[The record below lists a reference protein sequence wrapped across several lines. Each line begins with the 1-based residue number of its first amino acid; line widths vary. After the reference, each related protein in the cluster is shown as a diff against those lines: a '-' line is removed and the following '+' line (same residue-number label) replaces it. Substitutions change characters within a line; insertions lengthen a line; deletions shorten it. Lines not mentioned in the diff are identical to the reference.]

1 MCLNRNRQYFI
12 FFTLLVFALIFHLV
26 GCFYLYDFENDE
38 GGWLINAKN
47 YVLFGRYTLEGA
59 YYTALSPLN
68 TFLHIP
74 LFKIFSPSIF
84 LGRYVSII
92 FALLTLALFFRLV
105 KNKYGLSVSGLACA
119 TIIVNGL
126 YNKIT
131 TLAVLESKLHFLLI
145 LTVCFSLSPKRWVR
159 NCAFL
164 PFALAL
170 AFKPSAIYFIFPL
183 IYAIVY
189 QDNETITAKQ
199 VFRIRLIDILLFL
212 GGTLIIS
219 GVFFYAA
226 YLYEPDNFLY
236 WGLKAHLSG
245 RMDIRYLLMN
255 SAQVG
260 LVCKLIYFIWRSP
273 VSSLFFSLGF
283 IFALKKP
290 DKTATDKFLLAWIF
304 TELIFFLFQFYVSVN
319 YFIDLLFPLSVFFAQ
334 FILRGLKTT
343 PSRAQI
349 NCGRLSILPEGRR
362 QEPSGFSPRGSIIS
376 SLRSLRIG
384 RHRSGYLLAVIPVAI
399 LVFSEVGSSLYY
411 FLAVKPERPAMKS
424 SQWLKQEKLPY
435 GLILSPAQIAI
446 DIPAKTMI
454 TSNILRVSE
463 LLEKKEVS
471 FPLLCVMQSQAANY
485 YPEDYIF
492 LKDKARFIRAIGYF
506 WFYEIPGPMG
516 AG

>member
-74 LFKIFSPSIF
+74 LFRIFGPSIF
-84 LGRYVSII
+84 LGRYVSIT

-105 KNKYGLSVSGLACA
+105 KNKYGLAVSGLACA

-145 LTVCFSLSPKRWVR
+145 LSVCFCLSPKRWVR

-189 QDNETITAKQ
+189 QDNESVIAKW

-212 GGTLIIS
+212 GGTFIIS

-226 YLYEPDNFLY
+226 YLCEPDNFLY

-283 IFALKKP
+283 IFALKKQE
-290 DKTATDKFLLAWIF
+290 KTVIDKFLLIWIF

-334 FILRGLKTT
+334 FI
-343 PSRAQI
+343 
-349 NCGRLSILPEGRR
+349 
-362 QEPSGFSPRGSIIS
+362 IS
-376 SLRSLRIG
+376 SVRSLRID
-384 RHRSGYLLAVIPVAI
+384 RLRRGYLLAVIPVSI

-411 FLAVKPERPAMKS
+411 FLAIKPERPAIKS

-435 GLILSPAQIAI
+435 ELILSPAQIAI
-446 DIPAKTMI
+446 DIPVKTMI

-485 YPEDYIF
+485 YPEDYIL
-492 LKDKARFIRAIGYF
+492 LKDKGRFIKTIGYF